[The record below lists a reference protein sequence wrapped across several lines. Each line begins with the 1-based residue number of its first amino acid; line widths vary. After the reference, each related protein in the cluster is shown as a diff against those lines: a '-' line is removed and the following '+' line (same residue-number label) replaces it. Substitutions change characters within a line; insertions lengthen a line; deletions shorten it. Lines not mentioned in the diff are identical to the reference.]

1 MVARGRGLDT
11 GNRAEVR
18 SSWSR
23 LFTFDEE
30 AEMVD
35 VPLSMKEIEVIRFVI
50 ERYRKAML
58 FEIANTDSREL
69 REHLVRREELI
80 ESLVQK
86 LDSFS
91 GPPDPLQ
98 D

>member
-1 MVARGRGLDT
+1 
-11 GNRAEVR
+11 
-18 SSWSR
+18 
-23 LFTFDEE
+23 
-30 AEMVD
+30 MVD
-35 VPLSMKEIEVIRFVI
+35 VPLTMKEIEVIRFVV

-69 REHLVRREELI
+69 KKHLREREDLI

-91 GPPDPLQ
+91 GEPDTLTT
-98 D
+98 

>member
-1 MVARGRGLDT
+1 
-11 GNRAEVR
+11 
-18 SSWSR
+18 
-23 LFTFDEE
+23 
-30 AEMVD
+30 MVD
-35 VPLSMKEIEVIRFVI
+35 VPLTTKEIEVIRFVV

-69 REHLVRREELI
+69 KKHLREREDLI

-91 GPPDPLQ
+91 GEPDTLST
-98 D
+98 

>member
-1 MVARGRGLDT
+1 M
-11 GNRAEVR
+11 
-18 SSWSR
+18 S
-23 LFTFDEE
+23 
-30 AEMVD
+30 D
-35 VPLSMKEIEVIRFVI
+35 VPLSMKEIEIIRFVI

-69 REHLVRREELI
+69 KQHLREREDLI

-91 GPPDPLQ
+91 GEPDTLH

>member
-1 MVARGRGLDT
+1 
-11 GNRAEVR
+11 
-18 SSWSR
+18 
-23 LFTFDEE
+23 
-30 AEMVD
+30 MVD
-35 VPLSMKEIEVIRFVI
+35 VPLSMKEIEIVRFVV

-58 FEIANTDSREL
+58 FEIAKTDSREL
-69 REHLVRREELI
+69 KQYLREREDLI

-91 GPPDPLQ
+91 GEPDTLH

>member
-1 MVARGRGLDT
+1 LD
-11 GNRAEVR
+11 GCKRERVGPDKEV
-18 SSWSR
+18 
-23 LFTFDEE
+23 T
-30 AEMVD
+30 MID
-35 VPLSMKEIEVIRFVI
+35 VSLSMKEIEIIRFVI
-50 ERYRKAML
+50 ERYRKAMI

-69 REHLVRREELI
+69 KQYLREREDLI

-91 GPPDPLQ
+91 GEPDTLN